1 MKRTGRH
8 PIWSWVI
15 HTPWVLATLAVLA
28 VIIFFGSGAGNPLLK
43 RALIQRIEAATGGKT
58 EVGSLSIRWLSLRA
72 TIKGLVIHGK
82 EPKEMEPLAV
92 VDEIDVALR
101 VDSFLRRKVSLDQL
115 TIIRP
120 RIHIRVEPSGASN
133 VPTPR
138 RSASSSKT
146 NPETLFDLRARQVR
160 IADGWVLYN
169 DVRAP
174 LSLEGGDL
182 QFALKAGGDIER
194 PLYAGTLE
202 WQAVRLTAR
211 RYIPAPIRVSAKFTL
226 WREGFAL
233 EQGVLTVGHS
243 HFDAQAEVAG
253 WTNPRLSYKYRGWL
267 ELLDVQEIF
276 REPQVPTGHVDLHGE
291 GTVAGGKVSGT
302 GSYSTDNLA
311 LYFQD
316 FHAKGLV
323 SRASYKLDEKGAE
336 LPDFM
341 AGAMGGYVKGK
352 VTLRFDGMQFRAVTH
367 MDDVRLAQV
376 LPAIEHKSFPI
387 DELHWDATLSA
398 DSVAT
403 WTKAFR
409 KFEVSGNMH
418 FDPPDAPYPNHQPVT
433 ADIEGRYRDEP
444 GILDVESAEFGLPS
458 SRISVSG
465 RLAPHSTDLDLQFET
480 GALETYRDFIHG
492 LEDVR
497 SDSAEGRK
505 VISGSVRWDG
515 RITGDMERPT
525 FAGHTRGERVRYD
538 GVALDSLEGDL
549 TYSPSRMSFKRA
561 KAQRGEMSA
570 AVDVDLELTDWTFL
584 ASNHWSGEVDLEQ
597 APLDNLQQL
606 IGTSYPA
613 HGKISG
619 QFRGQGTGND
629 PNLAGLFDLAEADVY
644 GVAFN
649 RLRGQLSVA
658 PDEARIA
665 NAELRFFPTG
675 KEAGQGAGIITG
687 SVGYRFKEQSISADL
702 VGASLPLQNFE
713 ALQVPRLPVGGQ
725 LSFKM
730 KVNGP
735 VKAPQGGGTFRVVD
749 LRVGQDVIG
758 SFEGSLTSD
767 GQAARLDVRSAM
779 TTGDVS
785 GGLTLVLSDPYAIS
799 GKISIRNIDLDPFLM
814 TALHVRKFTGHGVA
828 DGDISVSGSLKH
840 PEGIVADAN
849 FSRLAINYA
858 KVELINE
865 GPVHFRS
872 SKQSLEIETAKLKG
886 ANTNFEVAGAV
897 RFTGSRALSLRL
909 NGTADLRLLAGLFP
923 DLDIRGP
930 AQINTSLEGTV
941 DRPRIT
947 GKVHIDNAS
956 ARSVDFPTGL
966 SAIKG
971 DIVFDATRAFFNDMT
986 AEAGGG
992 TLQISGGVN
1001 YAETVVRYDVSVRS
1015 DRMRIRYPE
1024 GMSWLVGGA
1033 LRLAGTPQSALLSGR
1048 VTIERVTLAG
1058 GLEVAATLV
1067 STKEGIS
1074 GPTASSSFLRN
1085 LQFDVEA
1092 VSAPDARVEWT
1103 NAELRAEANLR
1114 VRGTWEH
1121 PIILGHI
1128 HVLSGDLYFAGNR
1141 YRVTRGDI
1149 NFANPFRL
1157 DPVMNVEATTTVQ
1170 QYEITLNFNGP
1181 SSKLTLA
1188 YRSDPPLPAN
1198 DIITLLAMGQT
1209 SSEAT
1214 ARSGGTQNSSAGA
1227 TALLSEAISSQVGG
1241 RLERLFGITR
1251 LRIDPGLAT
1260 VGSTSSS
1267 QTAAARVTVEQQV
1280 ARNLTITYVSNVG
1293 STQQQVIQV
1302 EYNVNRNVSIVALRD
1317 QNGTFGIDIKIKKR
1331 FP

>member
-8 PIWSWVI
+8 PIWSWII

-28 VIIFFGSGAGNPLLK
+28 VLIFFGSGAGNPLIK
-43 RALIQRIEAATGGKT
+43 RVLIRRIEAASGGKT
-58 EVGSLSIRWLSLRA
+58 EVDSISIRWLSFRA
-72 TIKGLVIHGK
+72 TIKGLVIRGK
-82 EPKEMEPLAV
+82 EPKGTEPFVV
-92 VDEIDVALR
+92 VDQIDVGLR
-101 VDSFLRRKVSLDQL
+101 VDSFWGRKISLDEL
-115 TIIRP
+115 VVTKP
-120 RIHIRVEPSGASN
+120 RLHIRIEPNGASN
-133 VPTPR
+133 VPTPG
-138 RSASSSKT
+138 RSATSAEPT
-146 NPETLFDLRARQVR
+146 AETLFDLRARQVKLV
-160 IADGWVLYN
+160 DGWILYN

-174 LSLEGGDL
+174 LSLEGGRL
-182 QFALKAGGDIER
+182 QVALKAGGAIEH
-194 PLYAGTLE
+194 PLYAGNFD
-202 WQAVRLTAR
+202 WQAVHLTAR
-211 RYIPAPIRVSAKFTL
+211 RYIPAPIDLSAKFTL

-233 EQGVLTVGHS
+233 EQGLLTIGHS
-243 HFDAQAEVAG
+243 HFDAQAEIASWV
-253 WTNPRLSYKYRGWL
+253 NPRLSYRYRGWL
-267 ELLDVQEIF
+267 ELADVRDIF
-276 REPQVPTGHVDLHGE
+276 REPQVPTAHIDLRGQ
-291 GTVAGGKVSGT
+291 GTIGGGKTT
-302 GSYSTDNLA
+302 GSGSYATDNLA
-311 LYFQD
+311 LYFED

-323 SRASYKLDEKGAE
+323 SRSSYTLDEKGAE
-336 LPDFM
+336 LTDFM
-341 AGAMGGYVKGK
+341 AGAMDGYIKGK

-367 MDDVRLAQV
+367 MGAVRLARV
-376 LPAIEHKSFPI
+376 LPAIEHKGFPI
-387 DELHWDATLSA
+387 DELHWDSILSA
-398 DSVAT
+398 DTVST

-409 KFEVSGNMH
+409 KFEVAGNMH
-418 FDPPDAPYPNHQPVT
+418 WDAPDTAYPNHQPVT
-433 ADIEGRYRDEP
+433 ADIELRYRDEP
-444 GILDVESAEFGLPS
+444 GILTVNSGEFGLPS
-458 SRISVSG
+458 SRVSVSG
-465 RLAPHSTDLDLQFET
+465 TLAPKGTDLDLQFET
-480 GALETYRDFIHG
+480 GALETYRDFIHE
-492 LEDVR
+492 LEGVR
-497 SDSAEGRK
+497 ADSVEGQK

-515 RITGDMERPT
+515 RITGHSDKPT

-538 GVALDSLEGDL
+538 GIAFDSLEGDL
-549 TYSPSRMSFKRA
+549 TYSPTHLSFKHG

-570 AVDVDLELTDWTFL
+570 GLDLDLELTDWSFL
-584 ASNHWSGEVDLEQ
+584 DENRWSGEVSFEQ
-597 APLDNLQQL
+597 APIDNLQQL
-606 IGTSYPA
+606 FGTSYPV
-613 HGKISG
+613 HGKITG
-619 QFRGQGTGND
+619 QFSGHGTSND
-629 PNLAGLFDLAEADVY
+629 PNLSGLFDLAEAEIY
-644 GVAFN
+644 GVSFN

-665 NAELRFFPTG
+665 NAELRFFPPG
-675 KEAGQGAGIITG
+675 KETGQGAGIITG
-687 SVGYRFKEQSISADL
+687 SVDYRFREQGFTADL
-702 VGASLPLQNFE
+702 VGAALPLQNFA
-713 ALQVPRLPVGGQ
+713 ALQFPRLPVGGQ
-725 LSFKM
+725 LSFKT
-730 KVNGP
+730 KLSGP
-735 VKAPQGGGTFRVVD
+735 VRNPEGDGTFRVVD

-758 SFEGSLTSD
+758 SFEGSLSSD
-767 GQAARLDVRSAM
+767 GRAAHLDVKSAM
-779 TTGDVS
+779 TSGDVS
-785 GGLTLVLSDPYAIS
+785 GGFTIALSDPYALS
-799 GKISIRNIDLDPFLM
+799 GKVSIRNIDLDPFLM
-814 TALHVRKFTGHGVA
+814 TAMHLQKFSGHGVA
-828 DGDISVSGSLKH
+828 DGDISVNGSLKH
-840 PEGIVADAN
+840 PEDIVVDSSL
-849 FSRLAINYA
+849 SRLALNYA
-858 KVELINE
+858 NVALFNE

-872 SKQSLEIETAKLKG
+872 SKQSLEIDHVKLKG
-886 ANTNFEVAGAV
+886 ASTNFEIAGSL
-897 RFTGSRALSLRL
+897 RFTGNRALALRL
-909 NGTADLRLLAGLFP
+909 NGTADLRLLTGFFP
-923 DLDIRGP
+923 GMDIRGP
-930 AQINTSLEGTV
+930 ALINTSFEGTL

-971 DIVFDATRAFFNDMT
+971 DIVFDSTRAFFNDMA

-992 TLQISGGVN
+992 TLHLSGGMN
-1001 YAETVVRYDVSVRS
+1001 YAESVLRYDVSVRS

-1024 GMSWLVGGA
+1024 GMSWLVGGT

-1048 VTIERVTLAG
+1048 VTVERVTLAG

-1067 STKEGIS
+1067 STKEGVS
-1074 GPTASSSFLRN
+1074 GPTANSSFLRN

-1181 SSKLTLA
+1181 SSKLSLA

-1209 SSEAT
+1209 TTEAT
-1214 ARSGGTQNSSAGA
+1214 ARSGGSQNSSAGA

-1251 LRIDPGLAT
+1251 LRIDPGLAG
-1260 VGSTSSS
+1260 VGSTGSS